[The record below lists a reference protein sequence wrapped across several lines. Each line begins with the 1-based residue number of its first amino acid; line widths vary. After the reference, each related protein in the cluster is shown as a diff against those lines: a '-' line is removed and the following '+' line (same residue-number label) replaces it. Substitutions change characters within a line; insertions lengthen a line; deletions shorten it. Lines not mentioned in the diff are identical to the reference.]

1 MRPCGVLVMCVLR
14 KPSNFLNFICNDIN
28 DGPTPAGQM
37 PISRIQTDYRDFF
50 KIIREIGIEKESS
63 WANCYISL
71 SLVTVVFLSLAL
83 KVA

>member
-1 MRPCGVLVMCVLR
+1 MMAP
-14 KPSNFLNFICNDIN
+14 N
-28 DGPTPAGQM
+28 PAGQM

-50 KIIREIGIEKESS
+50 KIIREIGIEESS

-83 KVA
+83 

>member
-1 MRPCGVLVMCVLR
+1 
-14 KPSNFLNFICNDIN
+14 
-28 DGPTPAGQM
+28 M